1 MKLRRSVFYFIMREK
16 LLITLLVLF
25 LLFLIYDHG
34 LVKRISEYVNMNALI
49 VIFALL
55 VISRSLHVSGLTN
68 RIAVRIL
75 SRTKGL
81 PRATLFYIV
90 LITYLLAPFIM
101 NDGAIFVMVPLVI
114 VVAELSG
121 HEEALLV
128 TLVAISA
135 NLASI
140 ILPIGNPQDIV
151 IWTHYG
157 LSLPE
162 YVLASL
168 PLYFLS
174 LGLLALY
181 VVFLSRRLV
190 IKELPL
196 LPRIRLDKKLS
207 IASIAS
213 LITIIISAQL
223 KNPLIGLI
231 ITLALILLS
240 RPRILIEVDYPLLAV
255 FLLMFIDFS
264 EIPHLLGIQSLISVL
279 TPIQVYGL
287 SLVLSQ
293 AISNVPATIALIRHT
308 VYWKPLFAGVNIGGV
323 GFLPGSMANII
334 ALRLSR
340 MKTRDYHRYALP
352 FFVLL
357 GLLCL
362 LLVYIG
368 LYG

>member
-1 MKLRRSVFYFIMREK
+1 MKLRRRVFDFIMREK
-16 LLITLLVLF
+16 LLLTLFILF
-25 LLFLIYDHG
+25 ISFLMYDHG
-34 LVKRISEYVNMNALI
+34 LIERIPEYVNINALI
-49 VIFALL
+49 VIFTLL

-68 RIAVRIL
+68 QVAVRIL

-90 LITYLLAPFIM
+90 LITYLLAPLIM
-101 NDGAIFVMVPLVI
+101 NDGAIFVMVPLVV

-157 LSLPE
+157 VSLPE

-168 PLYFLS
+168 PLYLLS
-174 LGLLALY
+174 LGLLAMY
-181 VVFLSRRLV
+181 VVFLSGRLV
-190 IKELPL
+190 IKELPH
-196 LPRIRLDKKLS
+196 LPRVRLDKKLS
-207 IASIAS
+207 IASIFS
-213 LITIIISAQL
+213 LIAIIITAQL

-240 RPRILIEVDYPLLAV
+240 RPRILVEVDYPLLAV

-264 EIPHLLGIQSLISVL
+264 EIPHLLGVQSLISMLSPV
-279 TPIQVYGL
+279 QVYGV

-293 AISNVPATIALIRHT
+293 LISNVPATIAIIRHT

-340 MKTRDYHRYALP
+340 VKTRDYHRYALP
-352 FFVLL
+352 FFIVLGLL
-357 GLLCL
+357 GLF
-362 LLVYIG
+362 LVYIG

>member
-1 MKLRRSVFYFIMREK
+1 MKLQQSIVGFIVREK
-16 LLITLLVLF
+16 LLVTLLILF
-25 LLFLIYDHG
+25 LLFLIYDHS
-34 LVKRISEYVNMNALI
+34 LVERIPKYVNIDAFI
-49 VIFALL
+49 VIFTLL
-55 VISRSLHVSGLTN
+55 VISRSIHVSGLTN

-75 SRTKGL
+75 SRTKSS

-90 LITYLLAPFIM
+90 LITYLLAPLIM

-157 LSLPE
+157 ISLPE

-174 LGLLALY
+174 LGILVLY
-181 VVFLSRRLV
+181 VVLLSRKLV

-196 LPRIRLDKKLS
+196 LPRIRLDKKLT
-207 IASIAS
+207 AVSIAS
-213 LITIIISAQL
+213 LIAIIVTAQL

-264 EIPHLLGIQSLISVL
+264 EIPHLLGIQSLISML
-279 TPIQVYGL
+279 DPIQVYGV

-293 AISNVPATIALIRHT
+293 GISNVPATIALIRHT
-308 VYWKPLFAGVNIGGV
+308 AYWKSLFAGVNIGGV

-340 MKTRDYHRYALP
+340 MKTCDYHRYALP
-352 FFVLL
+352 FFVVL
-357 GLLCL
+357 GLLGL

>member
-240 RPRILIEVDYPLLAV
+240 RPRILIEVDYPLFAV

>member
-264 EIPHLLGIQSLISVL
+264 EIPHLLGIQSLISML

-293 AISNVPATIALIRHT
+293 SISNVPATIALIRHT
-308 VYWKPLFAGVNIGGV
+308 IYWKSLFAGVNIGGV

-340 MKTRDYHRYALP
+340 MKTRDYHWYALP
-352 FFVLL
+352 FFVVL
-357 GLLCL
+357 GLLGL